1 MGTATTE
8 VKSRDRMLSR
18 RMIDRSIAVWLR
30 ATRTGPA
37 IPQPNKTITIP
48 RMPIDWPVAKL
59 PHPSGPTTR
68 VITGS
73 MMKGASAERIG
84 APVKPANLNMSDR
97 IGLSLRVV
105 AEDLRTRRGV
115 IYIAQ

>member
-1 MGTATTE
+1 
-8 VKSRDRMLSR
+8 
-18 RMIDRSIAVWLR
+18 
-30 ATRTGPA
+30 
-37 IPQPNKTITIP
+37 
-48 RMPIDWPVAKL
+48 
-59 PHPSGPTTR
+59 